1 MKNHRKLY
9 RNYFHI
15 LFLCFVCL
23 AVYTLND
30 PSVDVMQRETKS
42 GKTDGQITVILDP
55 GHGGFDP
62 GKVGINGALEKDI
75 NLSIALKLKK
85 LLEQNDIKVIMTRD
99 NDSGLYSSSDNNKKA
114 ADMRKRV
121 DIINNSSAV
130 LAVSVHQNSYTSEA
144 IKGAQVF
151 YYTKSGPGQ
160 EFAKIM
166 QSQLKATLNDGN
178 RREAK
183 SNDSYYMLRK
193 TECPIIIVECG
204 YLSNSVEANLLL
216 EDAFQEKLAWAI
228 HLGIFRYLNTME
240 GKE

>member
-30 PSVDVMQRETKS
+30 PSIDVMQRETKT

-75 NLSIALKLKK
+75 NLSVALKLKR

-99 NDSGLYSSSDNNKKA
+99 SDSGLYRDSDNNKKA

-130 LAVSVHQNSYTSEA
+130 LAVSIHQNSYTSEA
-144 IKGAQVF
+144 IKGSQVF
-151 YYTKSGPGQ
+151 YYTRSKESE

-166 QSQLKATLNDGN
+166 QDQLKDTLQDGN
-178 RREAK
+178 KREAK

-193 TECPIIIVECG
+193 TECPIVIVECG
-204 YLSNSVEANLLL
+204 YLSNSKEAALLL
-216 EDAFQEKLAWAI
+216 KEDYQERLAWAI
-228 HLGIFRYLNTME
+228 HLGIFRYLNTLDR
-240 GKE
+240 

>member
-1 MKNHRKLY
+1 M
-9 RNYFHI
+9 
-15 LFLCFVCL
+15 FLCFVCL

-30 PSVDVMQRETKS
+30 SSVDVMQRDTKT

-75 NLSIALKLKK
+75 NLSIALRLKK

-99 NDSGLYSSSDNNKKA
+99 TDSGLYSSGDSNKKA

-121 DIINNSSAV
+121 DIINNSKAV
-130 LAVSVHQNSYTSEA
+130 LVVSIHQNSYTSEA

-151 YYTKSGPGQ
+151 YYTKSKSG
-160 EFAKIM
+160 EDFAKIM
-166 QSQLKATLNDGN
+166 QSQLKETLQDGN
-178 RREAK
+178 KREAK

-193 TECPIIIVECG
+193 TDCPIIIVECG
-204 YLSNSVEANLLL
+204 YLSNSREAALLL
-216 EDAFQEKLAWAI
+216 KDDYQEKLAWSI
-228 HLGIFRYLNTME
+228 HLGIFRYLNTLE
-240 GKE
+240 NK

>member
-30 PSVDVMQRETKS
+30 PSIDVMQRETKT
-42 GKTDGQITVILDP
+42 GKTDGQITIVLDP

-75 NLSIALKLKK
+75 NLKIALKVKS

-99 NDSGLYSSSDNNKKA
+99 DGNGLYKESDNNKKA
-114 ADMRKRV
+114 ADMKKRV
-121 DIINNSSAV
+121 DIINGSKAA
-130 LAVSVHQNSYTSEA
+130 LAVSIHQNSYTSEA

-151 YYTKSGPGQ
+151 YYTKSGQG
-160 EFAKIM
+160 EDFAKIM
-166 QSQLKATLNDGN
+166 QTQLKATLSDGN
-178 RREAK
+178 KREAK

-204 YLSNSVEANLLL
+204 YLSNSREAALLL
-216 EDAFQEKLAWAI
+216 EDNYQEKLAWAI
-228 HLGIFRYLNTME
+228 HLGIFRYLSTFE
-240 GKE
+240 SKE